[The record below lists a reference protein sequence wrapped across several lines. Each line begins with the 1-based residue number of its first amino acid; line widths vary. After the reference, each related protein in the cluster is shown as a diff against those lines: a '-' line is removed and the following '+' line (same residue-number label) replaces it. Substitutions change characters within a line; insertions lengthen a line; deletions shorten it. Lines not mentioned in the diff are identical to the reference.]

1 MTYTEF
7 QPILRSGKFPPIIL
21 FHGDEDFLIEECVDA
36 IIDHVVDPAARGF
49 NLDVIYGSKAD
60 PKDVVSHAS
69 SFPMMGEK
77 RVVLVKEFE
86 KLVTAEA
93 SREIVSTYI
102 DKPLDST
109 ILLLV
114 SLDPD
119 LRRKPFT
126 DLKKKAMVVE
136 CRPLYDNQVP
146 TWIAQRIK
154 GAGKE
159 ANAEACRLL
168 QAYVGNSLRALQNEI
183 DKLFVFIGEKK
194 VVTHEDVAAVVG
206 ASKGFTVFELQNAI
220 GRKDTRE
227 AVRIVERMVES
238 GQAPQMMIV
247 MLTRFF
253 LQLWKLSDPKLRR
266 KPEGEIASEIGIP
279 PYFLKQQ
286 LQFQANFTVKQVEN
300 ALKALLEADR
310 MLKSTSPDPHVLM
323 DLLIIAL
330 INGSFEHL
338 RVPA

>member
-21 FHGDEDFLIEECVDA
+21 LHGDEDFLIEECVDA
-36 IIDHVVDPAARGF
+36 IIDQVVDPAARGF

-60 PKDVVSHAS
+60 PKDVVAHAS

-86 KLVTAEA
+86 KLVTSES
-93 SREIVSTYI
+93 SREIVSAYI

-126 DLKKKAMVVE
+126 DLKKKATVVE
-136 CRPLYDNQVP
+136 CKPLYDNQVP
-146 TWIAQRIK
+146 AWIAQRIK

-194 VVTHEDVAAVVG
+194 AVTHEDVAAVVG

-238 GQAPQMMIV
+238 GQAPQMIIV

-253 LQLWKLSDPKLRR
+253 IQLWKLSDPKLRR

-286 LQFQANFTVKQVEN
+286 LQFQANFTVEQVEN

-323 DLLIIAL
+323 DLLVIAL